1 MQQRARSRSGPPVKH
16 SESEGILYGLL
27 DVIQIQN
34 LRLSATKKAS
44 GKRKMGINPKTG
56 RPYARRKTGMVQA
69 ECCFCKT
76 VKQIKH
82 KTVTWPAQLMH
93 MKDGIYRCRITSK
106 GKHIVVRDLENELY

>member
-34 LRLSATKKAS
+34 LRLSANKKGKWQAQDGHQPEDRAS
-44 GKRKMGINPKTG
+44 VRTTQNGDGPG
-56 RPYARRKTGMVQA
+56 RV
-69 ECCFCKT
+69 FLFKT